1 MVEISA
7 SFLNVEKENAIQTIY
22 NLETAGIDYFHIDV
36 MDGKFVK
43 NNTVDKM
50 REYTEYMKQIANT
63 KIEVH
68 LMVEDVENYVKS
80 YLDMGVNSIIYH
92 VESLKNEKERL
103 KVISYIKEHDVQVG
117 LSINPK
123 TEIAQIYPYLP
134 YLHKVLV
141 MSVEPGAG
149 GQKFLEEATKRIQQ
163 LNKVIYENGFDIDI
177 EVDGGMNEQT
187 AQKAIKAGANILVA
201 GNYII
206 MSENY
211 KEAIQKLK
219 GK

>member
-1 MVEISA
+1 MVEVSA
-7 SFLNVEKENAIQTIY
+7 SFLNVEKENCIQTIY
-22 NLETAGIDYFHIDV
+22 DLEASGINYFHIDV

-43 NNTVDKM
+43 NNTIDKM

-68 LMVEDVENYVKS
+68 LMVEDVESYVKS
-80 YLDMGVNSIIYH
+80 YLDMGVNSITFH
-92 VESLKNEKERL
+92 VESLKSEMETL
-103 KVISYIKEHDVQVG
+103 KMISYIKKHNTQVG

-123 TEIAQIYPYLP
+123 TEVEQIYPYLP

-149 GQKFLEEATKRIQQ
+149 GQKFLEESIEKIQK
-163 LNKVIYENGFDIDI
+163 LNKVIYENGFDVDI
-177 EVDGGMNEQT
+177 EVDGGINAQT
-187 AQKAIKAGANILVA
+187 APTVIEAGANILVA

-206 MSENY
+206 TAENY

-219 GK
+219 G

>member
-7 SFLNVEKENAIQTIY
+7 SFLNVEKENCIQTIY
-22 NLETAGIDYFHIDV
+22 DLEASGINYFHIDV

-43 NNTVDKM
+43 NNTIDKM

-68 LMVEDVENYVKS
+68 LMVEDVESYVKS
-80 YLDMGVNSIIYH
+80 YLDMGVNSITFH
-92 VESLKNEKERL
+92 VESLKNEMETL
-103 KVISYIKEHDVQVG
+103 KMISYIKKHNTQVG

-123 TEIAQIYPYLP
+123 TEVEQIYPYLP

-149 GQKFLEEATKRIQQ
+149 GQKFLEESIEKIQK
-163 LNKVIYENGFDIDI
+163 LNKVIYENGFDVDI
-177 EVDGGMNEQT
+177 EVDGGINAQT
-187 AQKAIKAGANILVA
+187 APTVIEAGANILVA

-206 MSENY
+206 TAENY

-219 GK
+219 G